1 MEWNDTSSQ
10 NAHHI
15 HIWLYKVLSSTTCIK
30 YLLHTNGIVHMDGW
44 LECEWTNKYVNGIVC
59 QVYGNAN
66 GVFVYVEVRCMHK
79 RCRTWMLI
87 NWASAIE
94 RRNRERKK
102 RWNCLRTLLKPSFML
117 SSSSSSSSEFI
128 WKRKCL
134 QIGNA
139 FKCSHLVGRFYTKTT
154 TTIAI
159 CVHTNLNLEN
169 AMKPRNGNFLVRFL
183 FIFSGVSF
191 YVEFRLFNCSWQ
203 LLHKIKA
210 NRSNCSDF
218 CRMNNNITSIFITL
232 CYFYLAFFSFF
243 GCKNF
248 CISLSLSFPQTLAS
262 HIFSMFA
269 FEMTVMSEI

>member
-1 MEWNDTSSQ
+1 MNFDFLRQIPLIFASIQIDGTIQVLQRRTIYIFGFYHLHEIFT
-10 NAHHI
+10 A
-15 HIWLYKVLSSTTCIK
+15 YKCNCT
-30 YLLHTNGIVHMDGW
+30 YEW

-66 GVFVYVEVRCMHK
+66 CVFVYVEVGCMNK

-87 NWASAIE
+87 NWVSAIE
-94 RRNRERKK
+94 RRERKK
-102 RWNCLRTLLKPSFML
+102 RWNWLRIPVKPSFML
-117 SSSSSSSSEFI
+117 SSSSSLSEFI

-139 FKCSHLVGRFYTKTT
+139 FKCNHLVGRFYTKTT

-183 FIFSGVSF
+183 FLFSVDSFFFISCVSF

-210 NRSNCSDF
+210 NHSNCSDF

-232 CYFYLAFFSFF
+232 C
-243 GCKNF
+243 
-248 CISLSLSFPQTLAS
+248 LSFISPN
-262 HIFSMFA
+262 FGFA
-269 FEMTVMSEI
+269 